1 MKILVANLG
10 STSFKYRLFE
20 IDDAGANLLAKGGY
34 ERVTEYTPCIEA
46 MLESLMGEGHIESG
60 GQLDAVG
67 FKTVLGKDL
76 SGCVEADERVL
87 AALEGF
93 KEVAPAHN
101 PAYAEGIRCFQ
112 AKLPAVSRVALFETA
127 FFQWVAPA
135 SSAYAIPKA
144 WRDLG
149 IRRYGFHGASHKYI
163 AERSAELLGNEAVAE
178 RARSL
183 YLQGPGDYTGAQ
195 LRVISCHLGGSSSV
209 VGIRDGVA
217 IGSSM
222 GFSPQSGLPQ
232 NNRVGDLDSMA
243 IPYVNKILGLSLE
256 EAEHQLNKESGLLG
270 LSGISNDARDVRE
283 AAAAGNQEAQLAIDV
298 LIDSIRHWAGSF
310 FFKMGGAEI
319 IAFTAGIGENDP
331 ALRAKVCAG
340 LEELGVRID
349 PAANATTIRG
359 AEGIISAPESKIK
372 VCVIPA
378 NEELV
383 IAREVYRFQQSKKK
397 DCEATA

>member
-1 MKILVANLG
+1 MG
-10 STSFKYRLFE
+10 DSQS
-20 IDDAGANLLAKGGY
+20 DMLAKGGF
-34 ERVTEYTPCIEA
+34 ERVSEYTPCIEE
-46 MLESLMGEGHIESG
+46 MLETLISEGHLSSG
-60 GQLDAVG
+60 EDLDAVG

-87 AALEGF
+87 AALDGF

-112 AKLPAVSRVALFETA
+112 GKLPEVTRVALFETA
-127 FFQWVAPA
+127 FFLWATPA
-135 SSAYAIPKA
+135 SSTYAIPQA

-149 IRRYGFHGASHKYI
+149 IRRYGFHGASHKFI
-163 AERSAELLGNEAVAE
+163 AERSAELVGNEAVAN
-178 RARSL
+178 RARGL
-183 YLQGPGDYTGAQ
+183 YVDGPVAYEGEP

-209 VGIRDGVA
+209 VGINNGVA

-243 IPYVNKILGLSLE
+243 IPYVNKMLGLTVE
-256 EAEHQLNKESGLLG
+256 EAERQLNKESGLLG
-270 LSGISNDARDVRE
+270 LSGVSNDARDIRD
-283 AAAAGNQEAQLAIDV
+283 AAAEGNEDAKLAVDV

-310 FFKMGGAEI
+310 FFKMGGAEVI
-319 IAFTAGIGENDP
+319 SFTAGIGEND
-331 ALRAKVCAG
+331 AELRAAVCAG
-340 LEELGVRID
+340 LEGLGVIID
-349 PAANATTIRG
+349 PAANEATIRG
-359 AEGIISAPESKIK
+359 AEGIISAPESTIK

-383 IAREVYRFQQSKKK
+383 IAREVYRFKAKS
-397 DCEATA
+397 ES